1 MYSCVCF
8 VLKELPRFSLMYY
21 VYVATN
27 PSKTPPYIKIGY
39 SRDVHRRMQQLSNS
53 DLEQWELVYKYGY
66 NSENE
71 VKCMENQL
79 HRAFV
84 ESNCKNSRGC
94 SSREMFFASPH
105 HVNEVITT
113 QCLRPKKQCCVSR
126 YHCNCNGYGGIGRV
140 SFEISDDIIKTKYED
155 WVNSNCNHNELK
167 KHLAEFMEFMDE
179 KVRVGTKISEGE
191 YLKNSNILKK
201 CYDTIN
207 LS

>member
-1 MYSCVCF
+1 
-8 VLKELPRFSLMYY
+8 
-21 VYVATN
+21 
-27 PSKTPPYIKIGY
+27 
-39 SRDVHRRMQQLSNS
+39 
-53 DLEQWELVYKYGY
+53 
-66 NSENE
+66 
-71 VKCMENQL
+71 
-79 HRAFV
+79 
-84 ESNCKNSRGC
+84 
-94 SSREMFFASPH
+94 
-105 HVNEVITT
+105 
-113 QCLRPKKQCCVSR
+113 
-126 YHCNCNGYGGIGRV
+126 V